1 MDDCENYKH
10 PSQTTFPYQKTPTV
24 KTEHDCQF
32 LFNLQSTLFHF
43 FFTSILRKVMDEQDD
58 N

>member
-32 LFNLQSTLFHF
+32 LFNLQSTPFHF
-43 FFTSILRKVMDEQDD
+43 FFYQHPQEGHG
-58 N
+58 